1 MEIEKTYN
9 LLIQGIRDFFKKA
22 NFQHAV
28 IGVSGGI
35 DSAVTLKLAVDALES
50 KNVTALLMPELNVS
64 REDSIHHAKGL
75 CEYFGV
81 ATYYQPIN
89 SFLIDYGLT
98 SWTQN
103 LKALMNT
110 KARIRMTLLYN
121 YANSTNALVLGTSN
135 KSEILLGYGT
145 KYGDLAADLEVIGS
159 LYKKDVY
166 KLAEFMGMPQELIE
180 KQPSAELMDGQ
191 TDEQELG
198 ASYPEMDPIL
208 ISYAQGKSAEEI
220 IADGHKP
227 HLVRAIFQRIKDN
240 KHKNEMPYVLPL
252 SIQHSKEDLKPV
264 KTVSSADDKKEKE
277 QVAKVDKM
285 DQNVSVESDDE
296 APTLF

>member
-1 MEIEKTYN
+1 METEKIYDQ
-9 LLIQGIRDFFKKA
+9 LIRGIRDFFKKT
-22 NFQHAV
+22 NFQHAT

-35 DSAVTLKLAVDALES
+35 DSAVTLKLAVDALEA
-50 KNVTALLMPELNVS
+50 KNVTAILMPELNVS
-64 REDSIHHAKGL
+64 REESIHHAKGL

-81 ATYYQPIN
+81 TTYYQPIN

-103 LKALMNT
+103 MKALMNT

-159 LYKKDVY
+159 LFKKDVY
-166 KLAEFMGMPQELIE
+166 KLAEFIGMPQELIE

-191 TDEQELG
+191 TDEDELG
-198 ASYPEMDPIL
+198 ASYPEIDPIL
-208 ISYAQGKSAEEI
+208 VSYTQNKSAEQI
-220 IADGHKP
+220 IAEGHKP
-227 HLVRAIFQRIKDN
+227 HLVRAVFQRIKDN
-240 KHKNEMPYVLPL
+240 THKSELPYVLPL
-252 SIQHSKEDLKPV
+252 TIQHAKEDLHPV
-264 KTVSSADDKKEKE
+264 KTVSIADDKTEKE
-277 QVAKVDKM
+277 QVAKDEKI
-285 DQNVSVESDDE
+285 DQNIPASSDDQ